1 MLPMPRSPYTPGM
14 HAART
19 LPLAF
24 LAISSVA
31 GCGASVPPSF
41 DDPTPQAR
49 IGALERAASSGDLS
63 SVPRCVENL
72 SSDDAAVRM
81 AAAGALRRLTGETL
95 GYRFDAPANERAEAI
110 GRWRDWVADH
120 PASGKAAAR

>member
-1 MLPMPRSPYTPGM
+1 MPRSPYTAGM
-14 HAART
+14 DAARI

-24 LAISSVA
+24 LAATALAGCDASVA
-31 GCGASVPPSF
+31 PSF

-49 IGALERAASSGDLS
+49 IGALGRAASSGDLS

-95 GYRFDAPANERAEAI
+95 GYRFDAPAKERAEAI
-110 GRWRDWVADH
+110 DRWRAWVANH
-120 PASGKAAAR
+120 PAPGTDPR